1 MTTELTVT
9 KTSHTS
15 YLTDPAKF
23 EHIWRVAK
31 CFALSTLTPDTLRN
45 KPEDCFILCQLAM
58 RLDVDPFML
67 MQNTYV
73 VHGRPGM
80 EAKLQIGLLNASGII
95 DGGIKYRFGGD
106 GDEYGCTAV
115 VVDRRSGQE
124 IAGPKIT
131 WRLVKAEKWDQD
143 KKSKTGYVQVSKW
156 KTMPELMFRYRAASV
171 LIHTQFPEVTLGLMT
186 PEELEEQVIDVE
198 ATLSQPA
205 RLPGQS
211 KADAIAAALSQPGDK
226 PTPQDVAEA
235 DAGSKPPAKRRGR
248 PPKAT
253 QEPTEAEQ
261 APKAEPATETQP
273 EDTSEPEQAE
283 TDAFDEPA
291 AIEEW
296 ERVIGK
302 EANQIGLQAA
312 WQQIQ
317 RSPEWASTS
326 PAGQGRVNEALTKRW
341 AQLG

>member
-31 CFALSTLTPDTLRN
+31 CFAISTLTPDSLRG

-80 EAKLQIGLLNASGII
+80 EAKLQIGLLNASGRIRGNI
-95 DGGIKYRFGGD
+95 SYTLGGD
-106 GDEYGCTAV
+106 GDEYGCTAS
-115 VVDRRSGQE
+115 VVDSVTGE
-124 IAGPKIT
+124 KVHGPKVT
-131 WRLVKAEKWDQD
+131 KRMVKAEGWE
-143 KKSKTGYVQVSKW
+143 KKQGSKW
-156 KTMPELMFRYRAASV
+156 LTMPEVMFRYRAAAM
-171 LIHTQFPEVTLGLMT
+171 LIRSHYPEVTLGLLT
-186 PEELEEQVIDVE
+186 REELEEQVIDVE
-198 ATLSQPA
+198 STLAQPA
-205 RLPGQS
+205 RLPGQT

-248 PPKAT
+248 PPKAS
-253 QEPTEAEQ
+253 QEPIEAEQ
-261 APKAEPATETQP
+261 APKVEPATETQP
-273 EDTSEPEQAE
+273 EAASEPEEAE
-283 TDAFDEPA
+283 TGAFDEAA
-291 AIEEW
+291 AIGEW
-296 ERVIGK
+296 ERRIQR
-302 EANQIGLQAA
+302 EPHQIGLQGV
-312 WQQIQ
+312 WREIQ
-317 RSPEWASTS
+317 ASS
-326 PAGQGRVNEALTKRW
+326 DWGQASDAGKARVNESLAKRW
-341 AQLG
+341 AELG

>member
-80 EAKLQIGLLNASGII
+80 EAKLQIGLLNASGRIRGNI
-95 DGGIKYRFGGD
+95 SYTLGGD
-106 GDEYGCTAV
+106 GDEYGCTAS
-115 VVDRRSGQE
+115 VVDSVTGE
-124 IAGPKIT
+124 KVHGPKVT
-131 WRLVKAEKWDQD
+131 KRMVKAEGWE
-143 KKSKTGYVQVSKW
+143 KKQGSKW
-156 KTMPELMFRYRAASV
+156 LTMPEVMFRYRAAAM
-171 LIHTQFPEVTLGLMT
+171 LIRSHYPEVTLGLLT
-186 PEELEEQVIDVE
+186 REELEEQVIDVE

-235 DAGSKPPAKRRGR
+235 DAGPKQPKRRGR

-261 APKAEPATETQP
+261 APNAEPATETQP
-273 EDTSEPEQAE
+273 EAASEPEDADA
-283 TDAFDEPA
+283 DAFDEAA
-291 AIEEW
+291 AIGEW
-296 ERVIGK
+296 ERRIQR
-302 EANQIGLQAA
+302 EPHQIGLQGV
-312 WQQIQ
+312 WREIQ
-317 RSPEWASTS
+317 SSSDWGQASD
-326 PAGQGRVNEALTKRW
+326 AGKARVNESLAKRW
-341 AQLG
+341 AELG